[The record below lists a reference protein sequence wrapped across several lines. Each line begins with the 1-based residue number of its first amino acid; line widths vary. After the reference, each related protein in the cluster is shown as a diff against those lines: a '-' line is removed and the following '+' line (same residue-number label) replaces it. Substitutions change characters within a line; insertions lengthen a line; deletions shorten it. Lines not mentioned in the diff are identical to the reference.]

1 MKKLHSYVAGEWVE
15 GAGEGRPLYNPSTEE
30 VVALSSTEGL
40 DFAAAMDFARTRGGP
55 ALRALTFAQRGE
67 ILRKMAKAIHSA
79 REELL
84 ALALDNGG
92 NTRKDAKFDV
102 DGASATLA
110 AYADLGQQLGDR
122 RTLIDG
128 DSVQVGRT
136 ARYQGMHVLTP
147 RCGVAVHV
155 NAFNFPAWGLAEK
168 AATALLAGMPVV
180 SKPATATAV
189 VAHRMMELFVDGGYL
204 PEGALSFVAGSPGDL
219 LSYLQGQDVLAFT
232 GSSVTAKT
240 LRQGEG
246 VLARSVHINVEA
258 DSLNAAVLGPDVE
271 PGSET
276 EALFLVDVVRDV
288 TQKAGQKCT
297 AIRRIFVPQS
307 RLEHIAEALRDRLS
321 GVTVGHPGDKSVGM
335 GPVATA
341 AQLRDVR
348 QGIDLLAGE
357 TEALIGGTGEVEPV
371 GVPPGKGY
379 FVGPVVRLCR
389 DPQTASVLHE
399 HEVFGPVATLA
410 PYSGAGLEAAE
421 LVNKGQGGLVASIYS
436 DDRDYLGEAVPAMC
450 AYHGRLYLGSAK
462 MASQSLGPGTVLPVL
477 LHGGPGR
484 AGGGE
489 ELGGMRGMSLYQQRT
504 AIQGDKGIL
513 KALFNG

>member
-1 MKKLHSYVAGEWVE
+1 MKKLQSYVTGEWVE
-15 GAGEGRPLYNPSTEE
+15 GAGEGRPLYDPSTEE

-40 DFAAAMDFARTRGGP
+40 DFAGALDHARTVGGP
-55 ALRALTFAQRGE
+55 ALRAMSFAERGT
-67 ILRKMAKAIHSA
+67 ILRTMAKAIHGA

-84 ALALDNGG
+84 ALALQNGG
-92 NTRKDAKFDV
+92 NTRKDAKFDI

-110 AYADLGQQLGDR
+110 SYADLGESLGDTR
-122 RTLIDG
+122 VIVDG

-136 ARYQGMHVLTP
+136 ARYQGMHVYTP

-189 VAHRMMELFVDGGYL
+189 VAHRMMELFVEGGFL
-204 PEGALSFVAGSPGDL
+204 PAGALSFIAGSPGDL
-219 LSYLQGQDVLAFT
+219 LHHLQGQDVLSFT
-232 GSSVTAKT
+232 GSSDTAQV
-240 LRQGEG
+240 LRKGPG
-246 VLARSVHINVEA
+246 VVARSVHINVEA

-271 PGSET
+271 PGSDT
-276 EALFLVDVVRDV
+276 EGLFLIDVVRDI

-297 AIRRIFVPQS
+297 AIRRIFVPED
-307 RLEHIAEALRDRLS
+307 RLEHVAEALRDRLS
-321 GVTVGHPGDKSVGM
+321 AVTVGHPGDKSVGM

-341 AQLRDVR
+341 SQLRDVR

-357 TEALIGGTGEVEPV
+357 TEELIGGVGAVEPV
-371 GVPPGKGY
+371 GVPAGKGY

-389 DPQTASVLHE
+389 DPHNAKVLHD

-410 PYSGAGLEAAE
+410 PYSGAGAEAAE
-421 LVNKGQGGLVASIYS
+421 LVNKGQGGLVASVYS
-436 DDRDYLGEAVPAMC
+436 DDRDYLAATVPLLC

-462 MASQSLGPGTVLPVL
+462 MAAQSMGPGTVLPTL

-489 ELGGMRGMSLYQQRT
+489 ELGGQRGMILYQQRT

-513 KALFNG
+513 KALFG

>member
-1 MKKLHSYVAGEWVE
+1 MKKLQSYMIGSWLE

-40 DFAAAMDFARTRGGP
+40 DFAAGLDHARTRGGP
-55 ALRALTFAQRGE
+55 ALRALTFGERGE
-67 ILRKMAKAIHSA
+67 ILRKMAKAIHGA

-84 ALALDNGG
+84 ALALANGG
-92 NTRKDAKFDV
+92 NTRKDAKFDI

-110 AYADLGQQLGDR
+110 AYADLGQSLGEKR
-122 RTLIDG
+122 VLIDG
-128 DSVQVGRT
+128 ESVQVGRT
-136 ARYQGMHVLTP
+136 ARYQGMHVRTP

-168 AATALLAGMPVV
+168 AATALLAGMPVI

-189 VAHRMMELFVDGGYL
+189 VAHRMMELFVDGGFL
-204 PEGALSFVAGSPGDL
+204 PDGALSFIAGGCGDL
-219 LSYLQGQDVLAFT
+219 LGHLQGQDVLAFT
-232 GSSVTAKT
+232 GSGDTAQL
-240 LRQGEG
+240 LRKGEG
-246 VLARSVHINVEA
+246 VIARSVHINVEA

-276 EALFLVDVVRDV
+276 EALFLVDVVRDI

-297 AIRRIFVPQS
+297 AIRRVFVPEN
-307 RLEHIAEALRDRLS
+307 RLEGITEALRDRLS

-341 AQLRDVR
+341 SQLRDVR
-348 QGIDLLAGE
+348 QGIELLAGE

-371 GVPPGKGY
+371 GVAAGKGY

-389 DPQTASVLHE
+389 DAHTAQVLHA
-399 HEVFGPVATLA
+399 HEVFGPVVTLA
-410 PYSGAGLEAAE
+410 PYSGAGHEAAE
-421 LVNKGQGGLVASIYS
+421 LVNKGEGGLVASVYS
-436 DDRDYLGEAVPAMC
+436 DDRGYLGEVVPAMC

-462 MASQSLGPGTVLPVL
+462 MAAQSFGPGTVLPTL

-489 ELGGMRGMSLYQQRT
+489 ELGGERGLSLYQQRT

-513 KALFNG
+513 KTLFE